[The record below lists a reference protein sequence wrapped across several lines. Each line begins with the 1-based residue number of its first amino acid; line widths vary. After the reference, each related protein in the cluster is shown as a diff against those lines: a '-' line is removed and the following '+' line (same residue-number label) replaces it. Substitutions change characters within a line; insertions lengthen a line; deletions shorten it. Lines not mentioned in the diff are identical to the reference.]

1 MRSPSLE
8 TSPTT
13 LLRHSRAPTPRSW
26 TSSRPLKA
34 ARSRPARRSTRR
46 STRKTLSRS
55 RSSSRSGADTMAV
68 SLREYRERIRSVE
81 STKKITRAMELIAA
95 SRIIKAQQRAQAAA
109 PYAREL
115 TRAVSAV
122 ATYSNVEHPLTIE
135 PENPQRAAILI
146 VTSDRGLAG
155 AYSSSVLKEAEQLA
169 QKLRG
174 EGKEVELY
182 VCGRKGVGYF
192 NFRRRPIVQSW
203 TGFSDQPDY
212 DKAREVGDALIE
224 AFLAD
229 NDDGETNIE
238 RPQSNSPCDEVHV
251 VYSRFRSM
259 LVQEPAAVRLLP
271 LEVVEGGERPA
282 DHEVLPLYE
291 FEPSAAEVLDA
302 LMPRYVQSRIYYCLL
317 QAAASELA
325 ARQRAM
331 KSATDN
337 AEELIKKYTRIANQA
352 RQAGITQEIS
362 EIVGGV
368 NALADAN
375 AGSE

>member
-1 MRSPSLE
+1 
-8 TSPTT
+8 
-13 LLRHSRAPTPRSW
+13 
-26 TSSRPLKA
+26 
-34 ARSRPARRSTRR
+34 
-46 STRKTLSRS
+46 
-55 RSSSRSGADTMAV
+55 MAL
-68 SLREYRERIRSVE
+68 SLREYRARIKSVE

-122 ATYSNVEHPLTIE
+122 ATYANVDHPLTTE
-135 PENPQRAAILI
+135 PENPTRAAILI

-155 AYSSSVLKEAEQLA
+155 AYSSSVIKEAERLA
-169 QKLRG
+169 EKLRG
-174 EGKEVELY
+174 EGKEVDTY
-182 VCGRKGVGYF
+182 ISGRKGVAYF
-192 NFRRRPIVQSW
+192 NFRRRPIVDQWS
-203 TGFSDQPDY
+203 GFSDQPTY
-212 DKAREVGDALIE
+212 DVAREIGDRLIE
-224 AFLAD
+224 AFLAGTTEEGASASSED
-229 NDDGETNIE
+229 VRGV
-238 RPQSNSPCDEVHV
+238 DEVHV
-251 VYSRFRSM
+251 IYTRFRSM
-259 LVQEPAAVRLLP
+259 LVQEPTAVRLLP
-271 LEVVEGGERPA
+271 LEVVEGEERPSEE
-282 DHEVLPLYE
+282 DVLPLYE
-291 FEPSAAEVLDA
+291 FEPSAAEVLDG
-302 LMPRYVQSRIYYCLL
+302 LLPRYVQSRIFFALL

-368 NALADAN
+368 NALADAT